1 MLQQKIPF
9 YKIRGF
15 GLKMNAT
22 IDFIRQN
29 VKSLFLSLS
38 LVAAPV
44 AVVVVIFA
52 ILIFK
57 GFTGVGLESLQPGSE
72 VFFILLGGSYLGI
85 ILISLLIF
93 ALIYSVVFSLM
104 DFYDAQYPNTFL
116 SGEIVNGSFNSFLS
130 IFVLLLLGSL
140 LTIAGF
146 VLLIIPGIYILI
158 TLTIA
163 PAVLH
168 FEKKNVLQAIK
179 RSFELIRNNW
189 WSTFALLIVT
199 SILQSVVAALFMIPF
214 YVVYFIFMVTVITAQ
229 EQGSDIMDHTGTLL
243 AMAIGLGFFIYG
255 SYLTR
260 AITITGMTFQYF
272 HLVEKKESKGLI
284 SEIESL

>member
-9 YKIRGF
+9 YKLRGF

-29 VKSLFLSLS
+29 VKNLFFSLS

-44 AVVVVIFA
+44 AIVVIIFA
-52 ILIFK
+52 ILVFK
-57 GFTGVGLESLQPGSE
+57 GFSGVGIESLQPGSE
-72 VFFILLGGSYLGI
+72 VFFILLGGSYAGI
-85 ILISLLIF
+85 IIVSLLIF
-93 ALIYSVVFSLM
+93 ALIYGVVFSLM
-104 DFYDAQYPNTFL
+104 GLYETQYPNSFTA
-116 SGEIVNGSFNSFLS
+116 GTIVNGSFNSFLS
-130 IFVLLLLGSL
+130 LFILLFLGTL
-140 LTIAGF
+140 LTLAGF
-146 VLLIIPGIYILI
+146 VMLIIPGIYILV

-163 PAVLH
+163 PAVLQ

-179 RSFELIRNNW
+179 RSFELVRGNW
-189 WSTFALLIVT
+189 WSTFALLMVT

-214 YVVYFIFMVTVITAQ
+214 YVVYFVFMITIITAQ

-260 AITITGMTFQYF
+260 AITITGMAFQYF